1 MMHMPTAMT
10 SRLRRVLAPWSLAVL
25 LVVAAPL
32 VLGACGDEP
41 PSAPSGSASITG
53 IVKTA
58 AAGNGGGAVGSFLVV
73 QGTGDY
79 DKASVAVT
87 ADTAWYRAS
96 GDKVEPIEAPVAD
109 ALVGKRV
116 EVQFTGPVRESYPV
130 QATAG
135 WIIVHE

>member
-1 MMHMPTAMT
+1 MKKMPTLSA
-10 SRLRRVLAPWSLAVL
+10 RLTTLALTLAVL
-25 LVVAAPL
+25 LAVTAPL
-32 VLGACGDEP
+32 MLVACGDEP
-41 PSAPSGSASITG
+41 PSAPSGSPSISG
-53 IVKTA
+53 VVKTA
-58 AAGNGGGAVGSFLVV
+58 SAGTSGAAVGAFLID
-73 QGTGDY
+73 QGIGDY

-116 EVQFTGPVRESYPV
+116 EVQFTGPVAESYPV

-135 WIIVHE
+135 WVIVRE